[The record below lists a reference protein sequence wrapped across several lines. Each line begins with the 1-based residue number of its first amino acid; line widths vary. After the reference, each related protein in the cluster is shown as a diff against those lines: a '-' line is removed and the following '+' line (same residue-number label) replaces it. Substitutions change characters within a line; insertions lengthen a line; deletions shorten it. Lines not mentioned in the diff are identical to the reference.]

1 MIGLTEQSHARQHSQ
16 RADHSPRRIGTA
28 GHLALMLWTLGIVF
42 ALPRHWSPL
51 AAGLV
56 LVAGGLSHP
65 AALRRLCRWRWCV
78 LFGLVI
84 LPHTLWMHER
94 TTGIAG
100 IPFSTTGLLIGLQ
113 MALRAATVI
122 LVIDIFSRTVDIS
135 EVAGLLERLGLRG
148 LGFSV
153 GIAVNL
159 LPSLRQSSR
168 HAWYSLRMRGG
179 LRAQRWQG
187 LGYFLVTVIT
197 NALRRAEDIA
207 LAAEARAFAP
217 ERARAQPL
225 KRGSLDR
232 LLVIGC
238 GLSAIGLLLVAYI

>member
-1 MIGLTEQSHARQHSQ
+1 MIGLSDQPHPHPRARHMQ
-16 RADHSPRRIGTA
+16 RTPRRVGTR
-28 GHLALMLWTLGIVF
+28 GHLVLLLWTLGIVF

-56 LVAGGLSHP
+56 LVVGGLSHP
-65 AALRRLCRWRWCV
+65 AAVKRLFRWRWCV
-78 LFGLVI
+78 LFGFVI
-84 LPHTLWMHER
+84 LPHTLWMHES
-94 TTGIAG
+94 TTAVAG
-100 IPFSTTGLLIGLQ
+100 IPFSVTGLLIGLQ
-113 MALRAATVI
+113 MTLRAATVI

-168 HAWYSLRMRGG
+168 DAWYSLRMRGG

-187 LGYFLVTVIT
+187 IGYFLVTVIT

-207 LAAEARAFAP
+207 LAAEARAFSP
-217 ERARAQPL
+217 DRARAQPL

-232 LLVIGC
+232 WIVLGC
-238 GLSAIGLLLVAYI
+238 GLSALGLLLIAYS